1 MFTGIVEA
9 IGKVVK
15 YDANRLGIRTPFRQI
30 RLGESISVDGV
41 CLTVARKSGPR
52 LFFDVGP
59 ETRRI
64 TTLGQL
70 QPVNLERALRVG
82 DGVGGHWVTGHV
94 ERTGTVIKIE
104 PAYQTGRRSGKNRW
118 ITLRVPT
125 AIAKYVVPKGSLT
138 VDGISLTVVAIK
150 QNQVKIMLVP
160 LTVRRT
166 TLAQKRVG
174 DAVNLEADL
183 IAKYA
188 EKLKRGR
195 LKIPYA
201 LR

>member
-15 YDANRLGIRTPFRQI
+15 YDANRLGIRASFRQI

-41 CLTVARKSGPR
+41 CLTVARKAGPR

-59 ETRRI
+59 ETRRV
-64 TTLGQL
+64 TTLGRL
-70 QPVNLERALRVG
+70 KPGRSVNLERALRVG
-82 DGVGGHWVTGHV
+82 DRLGGHWVTGHV
-94 ERTGTVIKIE
+94 ERTGSIRKIE
-104 PAYQTGRRSGKNRW
+104 RTGSNRW
-118 ITLRVPT
+118 ITLTVPP
-125 AIAKYVVPKGSLT
+125 AIAKYVVTKGSLT
-138 VDGISLTVVAIK
+138 VDGISLTVVSIK

-160 LTVRRT
+160 HTLKHT
-166 TLAQKRVG
+166 TLAQKQMG
-174 DAVNLEADL
+174 DAVNLEPDL

-188 EKLKRGR
+188 EKLKKGR
-195 LKIPYA
+195 FKIPYA